1 MPIDV
6 TANYIRIRVA
16 SPKKFARFRVK
27 TLGKGIKA
35 VIGFMAGG
43 GSQIQSVLFPKSQFS
58 LSEAKSW
65 IKSHGYH
72 VAETF
77 LVYDF
82 EVGVDY
88 IDFIEEKVEADVTE
102 LVEETLPE
110 KIPKKRNSWDWLVEY

>member
-27 TLGKGIKA
+27 TIGKGIKA
-35 VIGFMAGG
+35 VIGFLVGG
-43 GSQIQSVLFPKSQFS
+43 GSQIQSVLFPKSQFT
-58 LSEAKSW
+58 LTQAKAW
-65 IKSHGYH
+65 VKSHGYH

-82 EVGVDY
+82 EVGVNY
-88 IDFIEEKVEADVTE
+88 IEFVEQKVEPDVAE

-110 KIPKKRNSWDWLVEY
+110 KQLVKRNSWDWLVEY

>member
-1 MPIDV
+1 
-6 TANYIRIRVA
+6 
-16 SPKKFARFRVK
+16 VK